1 MKHAIEVFKA
11 TVLGGVVFLI
21 PLAVVLVVLA
31 KIVGMMRA
39 AARPFSAVVPVD
51 SVGGVLLVNVLGV
64 LVILFTCFVAGLVAS
79 RGLGKHAV
87 SNLDATLMDVLPGYA
102 FMKGFAESMAKSD
115 ALAESF
121 SPVLVRFDDYTQAA
135 FEVERSDE
143 HGYVAIYLP
152 GAPNPWSGSVVYV
165 TPDRVRRLEISV
177 AEAVKRIRTLGRGSE
192 ELQTQLDA
200 PATAGS

>member
-1 MKHAIEVFKA
+1 MKHALEVFKT

-21 PLAVVLVVLA
+21 PLAVILVVLA
-31 KIVGMMRA
+31 KIVVMMRA
-39 AARPFSAVVPVD
+39 AASPFGPVVPVD
-51 SVGGVLLVNVLGV
+51 SVGGVLLVNVFGA
-64 LVILFTCFVAGLVAS
+64 LVILFACFVAGLLAR
-79 RGLGKHAV
+79 RGLGKRAV
-87 SNLDATLMDVLPGYA
+87 SSLDATLMDTLPGYA
-102 FMKGFAESMAKSD
+102 FVKGFAESMAQSD
-115 ALAESF
+115 ELAESF

-177 AEAVKRIRTLGRGSE
+177 AETVKRIRTLGRGSE
-192 ELQTQLDA
+192 QLQT
-200 PATAGS
+200 